1 MGGPSMVRLA
11 EIDRCKFPIG
21 IEPDFSRK
29 NPDRGIHRIILINLG
44 QRMEIVHQP
53 RTVVAKA
60 IPDKAAPGITAKL
73 FETQLAAGVTL
84 RKIFGVM
91 H

>member
-1 MGGPSMVRLA
+1 MGGPSMIGLA
-11 EIDRCKFPIG
+11 EINRRKLPIG

-29 NPDRGIHRIILINLG
+29 NPDRGIHGVILINLG

-60 IPDKAAPGITAKL
+60 VPNKAAPGTTAKL